1 MVNEISILN
10 NKNQEDKISSLEL
23 AELCNKRHAD
33 VMRDIKNMEPSYL
46 DVFGQE
52 RKFALQFKT
61 RQLPNGGS
69 KKDPFYSLTK
79 SQSLFVVSSYS
90 PIIRAKIQKRW
101 EDLENERVNNH
112 NLPGTYVEA
121 LESLLITTKENVRLN
136 KEVCELNKEMDS
148 IVASEPIYS
157 MEEVAKIVFGS
168 VLGRNKLIWCL
179 REMGCMQKKHVRPYQ
194 SKIEMGLF
202 IYNYYPKYGTMST
215 TCTKKGLRWITSN
228 RDRILETAKK
238 DVGLFD
244 NKKE

>member
-1 MVNEISILN
+1 MINEISILN

-23 AELCNKRHAD
+23 AELCGKKHKNVLAD
-33 VMRDIKNMEPSYL
+33 IRRMEPVYL
-46 DVFGQE
+46 EVFGQE
-52 RKFALQFKT
+52 LRFQQSFIVNE
-61 RQLPNGGS
+61 LPNGGS
-69 KKDPFYSLTK
+69 KKLPQYLLTK

-101 EDLENERVNNH
+101 EDLEGERVNNH

-168 VLGRNKLIWCL
+168 LLGRNKLIWCL

-194 SKIEMGLF
+194 SKIEIGLF